1 MARSTRPAAERSFT
15 GGSGRSRDR
24 GRQVADPKT
33 APPSDLPAAAAGEVR
48 IGPVAAIPDVLRKLG
63 VAPSLPFVRARVPL
77 STFRNP
83 ENLIAF
89 EALGRLFSE
98 CSALT
103 GCGHFGLLV
112 GECFELNRLGAIGY
126 LMRNSPTV
134 GEALRALLLHL
145 CLHDRGAVPILI
157 NLDGSHVL
165 LGYSIYR
172 HGTPGAAHLYDVAIA
187 IGYRALKEIC
197 GASWKPLRV
206 QFSHAR
212 PKDSRPYRRLFGPNV
227 RFDAEVSGIAFE
239 ASWLDRAIAGAD
251 PSLRE
256 LVMQTIQQAQANSTM
271 SFADTV
277 RGALHQMVLSGT
289 SSAGNVA
296 LLFGMH
302 ERTLRKRLTAERT
315 SLHQLVGQTRFELA
329 KQLLENTELPM
340 SEIASALR
348 YADAAV
354 FSRAH
359 SRAGRRR
366 APGNGA
372 PDMTTRPFLPPMNL
386 RRGQDDDRLEASA
399 ASNAC
404 KVGFPDGEKSLPP
417 DAHPVRYR
425 TDGSVSRWPNGK
437 SGQSAREWL
446 RKPRR

>member
-1 MARSTRPAAERSFT
+1 MARSTKP
-15 GGSGRSRDR
+15 
-24 GRQVADPKT
+24 VADGSVAGRLAHARTPARQTAVPKT
-33 APPSDLPAAAAGEVR
+33 TPRVDAPAAAAGEVR

-63 VAPSLPFVRARVPL
+63 VTPSLPFVRAGVPL
-77 STFRNP
+77 ATFRNP
-83 ENLIAF
+83 ENRIAF
-89 EALGRLFSE
+89 DALGRLFSE

-112 GECFELNRLGAIGY
+112 GEGFQLDGLDAIGY

-145 CLHDRGAVPILI
+145 YLHDRGAVPILI
-157 NLDGSHVL
+157 NLEASHVL

-197 GASWKPLRV
+197 GAPWKPLRV
-206 QFSHAR
+206 QFSHAQ
-212 PKDSRPYRRLFGPNV
+212 PKDSRPYRRLFGPQV

-239 ASWLDRAIAGAD
+239 ASWLDHAIAGAD
-251 PSLRE
+251 PNLRE
-256 LVMQTIQQAQANSTM
+256 LVMQAIQQTQANSTM
-271 SFADTV
+271 SFADAV

-296 LLFGMH
+296 FLFGMH

-315 SLHQLVGQTRFELA
+315 SLQQLVSQTRFELA
-329 KQLLENTELPM
+329 KQLLVNTELPL

-354 FSRAH
+354 FSRAFR
-359 SRAGRRR
+359 SWSKTS
-366 APGNGA
+366 P
-372 PDMTTRPFLPPMNL
+372 
-386 RRGQDDDRLEASA
+386 
-399 ASNAC
+399 
-404 KVGFPDGEKSLPP
+404 
-417 DAHPVRYR
+417 
-425 TDGSVSRWPNGK
+425 
-437 SGQSAREWL
+437 REW
-446 RKPRR
+446 RIRNDRRDAPPADELG